1 MFTSYKMRIHDYF
14 YNEDTKRLYIE
25 FSTIKDED
33 KFYRILDLD
42 YSEIEY
48 YSPELI
54 TEDDLIEMD
63 ISFLINLINV
73 YINENGEPN
82 EIIL

>member
-1 MFTSYKMRIHDYF
+1 MRIHDYF